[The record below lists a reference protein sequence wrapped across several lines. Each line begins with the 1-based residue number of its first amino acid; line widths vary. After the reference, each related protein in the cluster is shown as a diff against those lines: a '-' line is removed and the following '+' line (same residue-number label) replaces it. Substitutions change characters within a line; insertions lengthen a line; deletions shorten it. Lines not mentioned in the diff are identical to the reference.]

1 MIPSFL
7 IFSLIA
13 ALLASLS
20 GGIIG
25 SYVVVKRLANLCGS
39 ISHSVLGGLGFFLW
53 LQKVHGISWCDPL
66 LGAFIAAVISAWL
79 IGWIH
84 LRFRQ
89 RVDAII
95 AAVWS
100 SGMSIGIIFLALTPG
115 SMGDL
120 SNFLLGNLLWIT
132 SADLFWLSIMTC
144 LILAIVL
151 CFYRPFLTIC
161 FDEEQALLQGIPLQK
176 IYLLLLTL
184 IAITIVLLIQT
195 IGTILTIA
203 ILTLPATTAN
213 LFTKRMT
220 SLLVI
225 SVIVSAF
232 VSCSGIAASYYLDW
246 PPGATISLCAAAVY
260 FFALWAKKGRKL
272 SPKCLFK
279 ISENRW
285 YAGKSG

>member
-13 ALLASLS
+13 ALLASIS
-20 GGIIG
+20 GGILG
-25 SYVVVKRLANLCGS
+25 SYVVIKRLANLCGS

-53 LQKVHGISWCDPL
+53 LQKVHGISWCNPI
-66 LGAFIAAVISAWL
+66 LGAFLAAIISAWL
-79 IGWIH
+79 IGWIY
-84 LRFRQ
+84 LRYRQ

-100 SGMSIGIIFLALTPG
+100 TGMSIGIIFLAITPG

-132 SADLFWLSIMTC
+132 PGDLFWLSIVTFFIIA
-144 LILAIVL
+144 LVIY
-151 CFYRPFLTIC
+151 FYRPFLAIC

-195 IGTILTIA
+195 IGTVLTIA

-220 SLLVI
+220 TLLI
-225 SVIVSAF
+225 QSVILSAL
-232 VSCSGIAASYYLDW
+232 VSCSGITASYYLDW
-246 PPGATISLCAAAVY
+246 PPGATISLCAAFLY
-260 FFALWAKKGRKL
+260 FLALWIKKRKRSPVKYL
-272 SPKCLFK
+272 SLKQVT
-279 ISENRW
+279 
-285 YAGKSG
+285 

>member
-25 SYVVVKRLANLCGS
+25 SYVVIKRLSNLCGS
-39 ISHSVLGGLGFFLW
+39 ISHSVLGGMGFFLW
-53 LQKVHGISWCDPL
+53 LQKVHQISWCDPL
-66 LGAFIAAVISAWL
+66 LGAFIAAIISAWL

-84 LRFRQ
+84 LRFRE

-100 SGMSIGIIFLALTPG
+100 TGMSIGVIFLALTPG
-115 SMGDL
+115 STADL

-132 SADLFWLSIMTC
+132 PIDLLWLSIMTF
-144 LILAIVL
+144 LIFAIVIS
-151 CFYRPFLTIC
+151 FYRPFLSIC
-161 FDEEQALLQGIPLQK
+161 FDEEQALLQGIDLQK

-213 LFTKRMT
+213 LFTKRMA
-220 SLLVI
+220 SLLVK

-232 VSCSGIAASYYLDW
+232 VSCSGITASYYLDW
-246 PPGATISLCAAAVY
+246 PPGATISLCAAFLY
-260 FFALWAKKGRKL
+260 FLALWVKKGRKASL
-272 SPKCLFK
+272 KYLLQR
-279 ISENRW
+279 SE
-285 YAGKSG
+285 S